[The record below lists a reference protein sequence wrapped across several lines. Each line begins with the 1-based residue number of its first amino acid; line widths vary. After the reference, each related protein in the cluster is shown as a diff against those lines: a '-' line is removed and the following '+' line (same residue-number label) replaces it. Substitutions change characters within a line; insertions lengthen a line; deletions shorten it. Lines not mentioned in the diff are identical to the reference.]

1 MYESRVRIKVE
12 LNEVYQVHRAYIE
25 ELQGL
30 GSKNSW
36 STVSDAELHKEMT
49 QEE

>member
-1 MYESRVRIKVE
+1 M
-12 LNEVYQVHRAYIE
+12 NQVHGTYIE